1 MNIRTNNKKESR
13 KTHFEFLNSLFLKSL
28 MMSAL
33 LWAVLHASLQAQD
46 VTYTRPSWRFG
57 IAGAANVNFYRGST
71 QQLNADFTAPVAFNH
86 GNGLGLFLAPVL
98 EYHAPNSPLGF
109 MLQVGYDGRQSK
121 FNKEITLCNCP
132 ADLSTNLSY
141 ITVEP
146 SLRLAPFNSDF
157 YLFGGP
163 RVAFNFENSFT
174 YKLGKN
180 PDFPEQLATPDVNG
194 ELSNTRKTLLSMQ
207 IGAGYD
213 IQLSSQNH
221 QTQAILSPF
230 ISFQPYFGQSP
241 RSIETWNISTLRV
254 GAALKFGYGSLVTE
268 PANAMVPVIADPDV
282 RFYVNSPKNAAVER
296 RVSETFPL
304 RNYVFF
310 DLGST
315 DIPDRYVLLNR
326 NQVKDFK
333 EDQLEVFAPKKLS
346 GRSSRQMTVYYNVL
360 NIIGDRLGKNP
371 ASSIT
376 LVGSSEKGSED
387 GKMMAES
394 IKQYLGNVFGIDG
407 SRISVEGRNKP
418 VLPSEQPNSGSDLT
432 LLREGD
438 RRVSIES
445 NSPALL
451 MEFQSGPNA
460 QLRPVEIAV
469 SQEAPMDS
477 YVSFNAEGAQKA
489 FSSWSLEI
497 RDDKN
502 KLQTFGPYTRDQVN
516 IPGKTIMGTRPQG
529 DYKVTMVGQTKSGMT
544 VRKDANVD
552 MVLWTPGKNEE
563 GMRFSVIYEFDESEA
578 ISIYEKY
585 LAEIV
590 IPKIPMGG
598 TVMIHGH
605 TDITGDEVYN
615 QKLSL
620 ARANDVRGIL
630 AAGLAKA
637 GRSDVKFEVQGSGE
651 DQVLSPFE
659 NNYPEERFYNRTV
672 IIDIIPRK

>member
-13 KTHFEFLNSLFLKSL
+13 KTHFEFLNSVFLKSL

-254 GAALKFGYGSLVTE
+254 GASLKFGYGSLVTE

>member
-221 QTQAILSPF
+221 QAQAILSPF

-585 LAEIV
+585 LTEIV